1 MLAAIVATSVSG
13 NGGTAGLARGVG
25 DGVGVLLLSERG
37 LSAGSFSF
45 GMAFAGIPA
54 EALEAGCD
62 AVRDAAFGFGMD
74 FAGNAETPR
83 DFSATGGMSVS
94 SAAAAAAV
102 PPAEAPGTG
111 CGCTPAKALE
121 APL

>member
-25 DGVGVLLLSERG
+25 DGVGVLLLSGRG
-37 LSAGSFSF
+37 LWK
-45 GMAFAGIPA
+45 
-54 EALEAGCD
+54 
-62 AVRDAAFGFGMD
+62 
-74 FAGNAETPR
+74 
-83 DFSATGGMSVS
+83 
-94 SAAAAAAV
+94 AV

-111 CGCTPAKALE
+111 CNSDGSFSFGMAFAGKEVTPAEALE